1 MQKHSNYIH
10 NTLMNLLHF
19 MWRLLIKPHRNI
31 GKKFGIEKMSF
42 LHIESMS
49 KIADSIISFN
59 FKQKTYVPMWLNNSN
74 TTKTIILICCLIIST
89 SIFSQEEKKILHAGN
104 NSYHGGKPMEAANL
118 YKKSLKEKQD
128 YHKANFNLGD
138 AYYKVADLI
147 RTGKMPVPD
156 KRMTADS
163 AANLVYQQAAEQF
176 DVVAK
181 SVSNPD
187 TIQKAWHNY
196 GNAKLMQ
203 KSYEDAIYGYKKA
216 LKLNPKDEDTRYNL
230 AYAQKKLAE
239 QQKNQQNKDDKKN
252 QDKQDKKDEQKD
264 KKEKDK
270 EDIKNPNNKDEQAPQ
285 PQMSKEQAE
294 KMLNALKNDEKK
306 MQALRKKKGEPGQ
319 KVKVEKDW

>member
-1 MQKHSNYIH
+1 MQKHSLYITI
-10 NTLMNLLHF
+10 TLSIF
-19 MWRLLIKPHRNI
+19 T
-31 GKKFGIEKMSF
+31 
-42 LHIESMS
+42 SMS
-49 KIADSIISFN
+49 LA
-59 FKQKTYVPMWLNNSN
+59 
-74 TTKTIILICCLIIST
+74 
-89 SIFSQEEKKILHAGN
+89 QEEKKALRNGN
-104 NSYHGGKPMEAANL
+104 ESYSVGKHTEAANS
-118 YKKSLKEKQD
+118 YKRSLKEKQD
-128 YHKANFNLGD
+128 YYKANFNLGD
-138 AYYKVADLI
+138 AYYKIADLI
-147 RTGKMPVPD
+147 RTGKMLPPN

-163 AANLVYQQAAEQF
+163 AANLVYEQAAEQF

-181 SVSNPD
+181 SVSNAD

-203 KSYEDAIYGYKKA
+203 KSYEDAVLGYKKA

-230 AYAQKKLAE
+230 AYAQRELKKQQD
-239 QQKNQQNKDDKKN
+239 QQKKNDKDKKE
-252 QDKQDKKDEQKD
+252 DKKEEQKD

-270 EDIKNPNNKDEQAPQ
+270 EDIKNPNNKDQQAPQ

>member
-1 MQKHSNYIH
+1 MQKHSIYI
-10 NTLMNLLHF
+10 TLTLSILAS
-19 MWRLLIKPHRNI
+19 
-31 GKKFGIEKMSF
+31 MSF
-42 LHIESMS
+42 
-49 KIADSIISFN
+49 A
-59 FKQKTYVPMWLNNSN
+59 
-74 TTKTIILICCLIIST
+74 
-89 SIFSQEEKKILHAGN
+89 QEEKKILRNGN
-104 NSYHGGKPMEAANL
+104 DAYNGGKLMAAANH
-118 YKKSLKEKQD
+118 YKKALKEKQD
-128 YHKANFNLGD
+128 YYKANFNLGD

-147 RTGKMPVPD
+147 RTGKMPPPD

-163 AANLVYQQAAEQF
+163 AANLIYQQAAEQF

-181 SVSNPD
+181 SVSNAD

-196 GNAKLMQ
+196 GNSKLMQ

-239 QQKNQQNKDDKKN
+239 QQKNQNKDDKKD
-252 QDKQDKKDEQKD
+252 QDKKENKDEQKND
-264 KKEKDK
+264 KEKDK
-270 EDIKNPNNKDEQAPQ
+270 QDIKNPNDKDKKEAPQ